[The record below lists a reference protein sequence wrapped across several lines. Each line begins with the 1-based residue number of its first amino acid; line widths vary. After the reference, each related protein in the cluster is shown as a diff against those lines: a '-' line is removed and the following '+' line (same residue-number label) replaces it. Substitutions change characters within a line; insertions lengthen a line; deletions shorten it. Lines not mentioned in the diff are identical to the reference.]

1 MLLMCL
7 AFLVYVGKPFFS
19 QKTEL
24 DKKDLPPKR
33 RSPFP
38 FPRLARKEP
47 SWYNAAI
54 NF

>member
-24 DKKDLPPKR
+24 DKKDLPPR
-33 RSPFP
+33 HGSRFH
-38 FPRLARKEP
+38 FRGLRGKEP
-47 SWYNAAI
+47 SWLMQP
-54 NF
+54 

>member
-33 RSPFP
+33 G
-38 FPRLARKEP
+38 PRFHFRGLREKSHRGIMQP
-47 SWYNAAI
+47 
-54 NF
+54 